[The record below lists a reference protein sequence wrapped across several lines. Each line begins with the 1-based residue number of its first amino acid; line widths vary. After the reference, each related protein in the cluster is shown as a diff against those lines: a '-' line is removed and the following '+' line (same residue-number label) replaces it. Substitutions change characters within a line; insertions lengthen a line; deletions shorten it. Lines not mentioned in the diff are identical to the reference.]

1 MSGDLDLDS
10 RWPITSPAWSVG
22 VSPDAQA
29 AYWRVK
35 LYAVA
40 AEASLLRTGSR
51 DAQACA
57 GSVVSALES
66 HPLPERERIRAVLV
80 AEGLAGPIVGA
91 LIGWALQQRREDL
104 THDALCRDPHCPRR
118 RARGAA

>member
-1 MSGDLDLDS
+1 MSTPDLDS

-22 VSPDAQA
+22 VSPESLA
-29 AYWRVK
+29 ACWRVR

-40 AEASLLRTGSR
+40 AEACVLRTGSR

-57 GSVVSALES
+57 GSVVSALAS
-66 HPLPERERIRAVLV
+66 HPLPERERICAVLV